1 MVPLLGTH
9 FKGLAGRSCCLVSTT
24 YFSFP
29 SIDNC
34 FPCTYNYPLL
44 VHFNLI
50 SMFRKFTALS
60 LIVFLNLFAVHSVF
74 AEDTDSDGDGMFD
87 ADELTYGFDPANP
100 DEDGNGVLDGGDD
113 ADGDILINTD
123 ELYVYGINPM
133 SADSDG
139 DGLFDGDEVIILGTD
154 PSDSDSDDDGVLDGD
169 EVAILGTDPNNTDS
183 DGDGTLDADEDS
195 DGDALSDS
203 DELYTYGTDPWDTD
217 SDDDTLLDG
226 DEVNILGTDPADA
239 QSDGDSLS
247 DGDEVSIYGT
257 DPLDSDTDNDGTSDG
272 VEVAAGTNPLVDERA
287 FTVEAG
293 PDEGFGFG
301 ESVKFTTRAYVLGD
315 GYEDV
320 TTASISWGDGSS
332 DAATLATGTDRVYIQ
347 GSHNYALPEAYRV
360 TVCVVDADSTL
371 VCDGATI
378 YLVGNSSGSS
388 ATTTTTTGTEEETV
402 VTEEETVVTEEGTS
416 EEDQDVVPASEEEE
430 GDQDVILT
438 EEEADCSA
446 MAFADVAADGSYY
459 EGLCALWAA
468 GVIQGRNMVTFAGED
483 FIMRDEAAKVFTRLF
498 GYVIDPFNYTP
509 PVEESSFV
517 DVEAK
522 DPLAYYV
529 ELAVEENLMEVDT
542 DSIEGEDEIVEEI
555 SFRPHEAMT
564 VQEIVDTLDIITDED
579 FGEDLAEDGYKSE
592 DAMTRGNFVG
602 FLFGLFD

>member
-1 MVPLLGTH
+1 MDVASITLAQDEGDRTVAVGEQVVAHVVPGPH
-9 FKGLAGRSCCLVSTT
+9 SAA
-24 YFSFP
+24 
-29 SIDNC
+29 
-34 FPCTYNYPLL
+34 PCTVNG
-44 VHFNLI
+44 VAANGSGDATI
-50 SMFRKFTALS
+50 G
-60 LIVFLNLFAVHSVF
+60 V
-74 AEDTDSDGDGMFD
+74 TDSDHDGVNDGVEDANHNGAYEPFLNEADPNQIDTD
-87 ADELTYGFDPANP
+87 ADKIDDCTELTGTNP
-100 DEDGNGVLDGGDD
+100 TNPSA
-113 ADGDILINTD
+113 ADT
-123 ELYVYGINPM
+123 
-133 SADSDG
+133 
-139 DGLFDGDEVIILGTD
+139 
-154 PSDSDSDDDGVLDGD
+154 
-169 EVAILGTDPNNTDS
+169 
-183 DGDGTLDADEDS
+183 DGDGT
-195 DGDALSDS
+195 
-203 DELYTYGTDPWDTD
+203 
-217 SDDDTLLDG
+217 
-226 DEVNILGTDPADA
+226 
-239 QSDGDSLS
+239 S

-332 DAATLATGTDRVYIQ
+332 DTATLATGTDRVYIQ

-483 FIMRDEAAKVFTRLF
+483 FIMRD
-498 GYVIDPFNYTP
+498 
-509 PVEESSFV
+509 
-517 DVEAK
+517 
-522 DPLAYYV
+522 
-529 ELAVEENLMEVDT
+529 
-542 DSIEGEDEIVEEI
+542 
-555 SFRPHEAMT
+555 
-564 VQEIVDTLDIITDED
+564 
-579 FGEDLAEDGYKSE
+579 
-592 DAMTRGNFVG
+592 
-602 FLFGLFD
+602 